1 MTADLLLGLG
11 REALYLA
18 LLLAAPV
25 VLSTLVV
32 GIVVGVLQAV
42 TQVQDPAVGLAPRLV
57 AGGVA
62 LALAAPWIGAQLV
75 SFTERLFAA
84 IAA

>member
-1 MTADLLLGLG
+1 VSADVLLGLA

-25 VLSTLVV
+25 VLSTLLV
-32 GIVVGVLQAV
+32 GLVVGVLQAV

-62 LALAAPWIGAQLV
+62 LALAAPWIGAELV
-75 SFTERLFAA
+75 RFTERLFAA
-84 IAA
+84 IAT

>member
-1 MTADLLLGLG
+1 
-11 REALYLA
+11 
-18 LLLAAPV
+18 
-25 VLSTLVV
+25 
-32 GIVVGVLQAV
+32 
-42 TQVQDPAVGLAPRLV
+42 V

>member
-1 MTADLLLGLG
+1 MSADVLLGLA

-25 VLSTLVV
+25 VLSTLLV
-32 GIVVGVLQAV
+32 GLVVGVLQAV

-62 LALAAPWIGAQLV
+62 LALAAPWIGAELV
-75 SFTERLFAA
+75 RFTERLFAA
-84 IAA
+84 IAT